1 MEQISI
7 NITKYKQHN
16 DEVYQVWKD
25 VWNEY
30 SKEFVDAT
38 GAKFYWAYQQ
48 QDDGVYYVAI
58 NLFPSKESR
67 DAWLKTYDVDAGNKE
82 FEAQVE
88 ERKGISAE
96 TYDKENG
103 KDMEL
108 AIGGMNI
115 SNTNG

>member
-58 NLFPSKESR
+58 NLFPSEESR

-88 ERKGISAE
+88 ERTGISAE
-96 TYDKENG
+96 TYDQENG

>member
-16 DEVYQVWKD
+16 DEVYQAWKD

-88 ERKGISAE
+88 KEQVYQLRLMIRKMVRIW
-96 TYDKENG
+96 N
-103 KDMEL
+103 L
-108 AIGGMNI
+108 LLVV
-115 SNTNG
+115 